1 MRNWIQSVQSY
12 FHAFLHLFYPHI
24 CLQCGTD
31 AIAQHQVLCPSCEA
45 QLPYTH
51 FGTMQTN
58 PVEKIFWGRVP
69 VQFATAILFF
79 TKESIVQKLIV
90 ELKYRQNKKAGF
102 LLGSLIA
109 MELKSNPKFQ
119 PIDYLIPIPIRKS
132 KLRKRGFN
140 QSLIICEGLVANGI
154 QASIF
159 TGLLKTKN
167 TLTQTRKDRLQRSA
181 QSNTLFYLINYKGAN
196 GLHNLKNKHI
206 LIVDDVITTGATLEA
221 ACHSLQAAEP
231 ASIKVVTAAY
241 TLR

>member
-1 MRNWIQSVQSY
+1 MPNWIQSVQSY

-31 AIAQHQVLCPSCEA
+31 ALAQHQALCSNCEA
-45 QLPYTH
+45 QLPFTH
-51 FGTMQTN
+51 FGNMQNN
-58 PVEKIFWGRVP
+58 PIEKIFWGRVP
-69 VQFATAILFF
+69 VDYAYANLFF
-79 TKESIVQKLIV
+79 TKESIVQKLII
-90 ELKYRQNKKAGF
+90 ELKYHQNKKAGY

-109 MELKSNPKFQ
+109 LELKTNPKFQ
-119 PIDYLIPIPIRKS
+119 PIDYLIPIPIRKR

-140 QSLIICEGLVANGI
+140 QSLVICEGILSSGI
-154 QASIF
+154 QAGIF

-181 QSNTLFYLINYKGAN
+181 QANTLFYLTNFN
-196 GLHNLKNKHI
+196 QLNNKHL

-221 ACHSLQAAEP
+221 ACLSLRIAQP
-231 ASIKVVTAAY
+231 ASVKVVTAAY